1 MEAHESFDPDCGL
14 IYFTDREKLH
24 QLILWQEFILNIAS
38 EQMFI
43 SGEIIFLITLAALQR
58 NMIVF
63 S

>member
-1 MEAHESFDPDCGL
+1 MKVLIRNSGL

-24 QLILWQEFILNIAS
+24 QLILCQEFILNIAS

-43 SGEIIFLITLAALQR
+43 SGEIIFLITLAGLQQ